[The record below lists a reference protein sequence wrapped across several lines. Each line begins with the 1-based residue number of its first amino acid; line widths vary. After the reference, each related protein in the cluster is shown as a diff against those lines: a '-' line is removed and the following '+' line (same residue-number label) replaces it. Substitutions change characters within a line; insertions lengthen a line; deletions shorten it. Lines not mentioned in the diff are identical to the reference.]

1 MWLMIDTFRDFVE
14 SQWCC
19 GTPRG
24 VVVHSSP
31 VGGLRGGAWGRSR
44 GQPVRLDLHM
54 AMRCCDSSSDSFLTS
69 LLPRF
74 SFM

>member
-1 MWLMIDTFRDFVE
+1 MWLMIDTFRGFVE
-14 SQWCC
+14 S
-19 GTPRG
+19 GVMAPRG

-31 VGGLRGGAWGRSR
+31 VGGLRGRAWGRSR
-44 GQPVRLDLHM
+44 GQRVRFDLHM
-54 AMRCCDSSSDSFLTS
+54 AMRCYDSSSDSFLAS